1 MAKKLTE
8 DELKWILSVDATKAQ
23 QEVRAL
29 SKENRK
35 LNATNKDLKEK
46 MIDLIATGKK
56 ESEEFNRLSKEV
68 ERNNEKIDKN
78 KAKIKALE
86 GTMGISALT
95 MAQLRKQAKDLQ
107 RQLDNTSQATHP
119 EEWNQ
124 LNQNLLEVRSRID
137 ELKAS
142 GKKTEETL
150 GDTITSSGKIATFL
164 GNMYTKAAE
173 WAMEALS
180 KAKEFVAEGIKMAGM
195 AQGVERAFNRIST
208 PGMLNE
214 LRQSTKGMVNDLQLM
229 QSAVKAHNF
238 KIPLEELGT
247 LLRFAQQRAQE
258 TGESVDY
265 LTESI
270 VTGIGRQSPLILDN
284 LGISAK
290 RLSDEVAKTGDFAK
304 AVGKIVREELSKS
317 GETIDTA
324 ADKAQQRAVL
334 LQNIQMSI
342 GQRMIGIVNS
352 AGSAWTSF
360 LDVINRWVSIPT
372 VEKLR
377 DEQRET
383 NILARSIMAAE
394 GRTESRNLLI
404 QEMQRQY
411 PSFLANLDMEKLT
424 NEQLAERLREVNG
437 EYENRLRVQVMNDKI
452 LSPLQEKQRNLIEEE
467 MNGITGL
474 NEMVELYGKYMTGSF
489 KEAIKSGDILK
500 MSTKEIDEQLVIMR
514 QRGAAGG
521 LTVGIDK
528 IVKRLKDIPDEL
540 KTVDTQIQTTIEKVS
555 SFGKPKQTQ
564 TGLLQ
569 PMSQEISMIEH
580 LKALRKQAADE
591 MKESTE
597 KEIRAKN
604 QVLKYY
610 DDEIAR
616 LNSLG
621 IETEK
626 KEKKEKKINS
636 LDTLRKQDKDK
647 LNLLRN
653 SYDQELSV
661 INSSEKQKKIVLEK
675 SLVEENIS
683 QQEYNL
689 LKLSLEAANAE
700 KRLEIE
706 RAYLE
711 DVANIELETGEGKAQ
726 AVMEANQKVLEADLK
741 AAQTRAAQQ
750 KELQKSTSAV
760 SDFKDK
766 FNVLTSEEETKL
778 QLDALKAGYEAAK
791 ELAAGNTTA
800 LSELDAA
807 YERAKTQL
815 LQQEEDKR
823 NQIRSQYGL
832 LSMQEQYEVEQEQL
846 KQQYDQGLLD
856 EEEYQ
861 KAKNQIKVNYLKK
874 SYDAYSEM
882 FSGAINALQEAELAN
897 IDAKYDAEIQRAGDN
912 SEEVARLE
920 KEKENKKLAVQKKY
934 ANVNFAIK
942 VSEII
947 ANTAVSIMQ
956 AFAQLGPIRGAIAA
970 AMLTATG
977 AAQIATANAERKKVM
992 AMTVD
997 GAGSSGSGT
1006 GTRVATGKESGG
1018 YIDVTREQDGK
1029 TFNAEVDP
1037 EKRGFVDRPTVIVG
1051 EGPTGQSMEWV
1062 ASNEALQNPTVAPII
1077 NLLNESQEKGEIRTV
1092 DMNQLMRKRLAG
1104 FESGGYPSIPATAD
1118 TKVSAN
1124 ITPANSIV
1132 GTEVITK
1139 LYDLLQKID
1148 KEGGLKAFIIYSE
1161 LQKQQEL
1168 LNESRKIGSKS

>member
-29 SKENRK
+29 SKDNSK
-35 LNATNKDLKEK
+35 LNTTNKELKER

-56 ESEEFNRLSKEV
+56 ESDEFKNLSKEV

-124 LNQNLLEVRSRID
+124 LNQNLLEVRSRMD

-164 GNMYTKAAE
+164 GNMYTKAVE
-173 WAMEALS
+173 WAGEAIV
-180 KAKEFVAEGIKMAGM
+180 KAKEFITEGVKMAGM
-195 AQGVERAFNRIST
+195 AQGVERAFNRISA
-208 PGMLNE
+208 PGMLDE
-214 LRQSTKGMVNDLQLM
+214 LRKSTKGMVNDLQLM
-229 QSAVKAHNF
+229 QSAVKANNF
-238 KIPLEELGT
+238 KIPLDELGT

-258 TGESVDY
+258 TGESVEY
-265 LTESI
+265 LTDSI

-284 LGISAK
+284 LGISASK
-290 RLSDEVAKTGDFAK
+290 LKEEVAKTGDFAK

-317 GETIDTA
+317 GTSIDTA

-342 GQRMIGIVNS
+342 GQRMIGMVNS
-352 AGSAWTSF
+352 VGSAWTSF

-394 GRTESRNLLI
+394 GRTEARNLLI

-411 PSFLANLDMEKLT
+411 PSFLANLDTEKLT

-467 MNGITGL
+467 MNGITRL

-489 KEAIKSGDILK
+489 KEAIKSGDVLK

-621 IETEK
+621 IEKEK

-675 SLVEENIS
+675 SLVEKDIT
-683 QQEYNL
+683 QRQYNL

-741 AAQTRAAQQ
+741 AAQARAAQQ
-750 KELQKSTSAV
+750 EELQKSMSAV

-791 ELAAGNTTA
+791 ELAAGNAAA
-800 LSELDAA
+800 LTDLDAA

-832 LSMQEQYEVEQEQL
+832 LSMQEQYDIEQEQL
-846 KQQYDQGLLD
+846 KQQYDQGLLE

-861 KAKNQIKVNYLKK
+861 KAKNQIKANYLKK

-947 ANTAVSIMQ
+947 ANTAVAIMQ
-956 AFAQLGPIRGAIAA
+956 AFGQLGPIGGAIAA

-1118 TKVSAN
+1118 TKVSTN
-1124 ITPANSIV
+1124 ITPASSIA

-1139 LYDLLQKID
+1139 LYELLQKID

>member
-29 SKENRK
+29 SKDNGK
-35 LNATNKDLKEK
+35 LNTTNKELKDR

-68 ERNNEKIDKN
+68 EQNNEKIDKN

-124 LNQNLLEVRSRID
+124 LNQNLLEVRSRMD

-474 NEMVELYGKYMTGSF
+474 NEMVELYGKYITGSF

-514 QRGAAGG
+514 QRGAAVG

-569 PMSQEISMIEH
+569 PLSQQVSLIEH
-580 LKALRKQAADE
+580 ISSLRKQAAEE
-591 MKESTE
+591 MKENTE
-597 KEIRAKN
+597 EEIKAKN
-604 QVLKYY
+604 QVLKKY

-616 LNSLG
+616 LKSLG
-621 IETEK
+621 IE
-626 KEKKEKKINS
+626 KEKKKKNP
-636 LDTLRKQDKDK
+636 
-647 LNLLRN
+647 
-653 SYDQELSV
+653 Y
-661 INSSEKQKKIVLEK
+661 
-675 SLVEENIS
+675 EE
-683 QQEYNL
+683 E
-689 LKLSLEAANAE
+689 
-700 KRLEIE
+700 
-706 RAYLE
+706 
-711 DVANIELETGEGKAQ
+711 
-726 AVMEANQKVLEADLK
+726 LK
-741 AAQTRAAQQ
+741 AVD
-750 KELQKSTSAV
+750 EYV
-760 SDFKDK
+760 S
-766 FNVLTSEEETKL
+766 
-778 QLDALKAGYEAAK
+778 
-791 ELAAGNTTA
+791 
-800 LSELDAA
+800 
-807 YERAKTQL
+807 
-815 LQQEEDKR
+815 
-823 NQIRSQYGL
+823 
-832 LSMQEQYEVEQEQL
+832 QEQL
-846 KQQYDQGLLD
+846 KLKENYLQGLSSREEYNRQLETLELEALNRRMDIYQLD
-856 EEEYQ
+856 GDKQIEILNKIQDYKIRILEQNQKFEESQQKYRNKFDKKEKQGKEKALNDELQRIAADNKVKQQKQYEEETAHQ
-861 KAKNQIKVNYLKK
+861 ERLK
-874 SYDAYSEM
+874 
-882 FSGAINALQEAELAN
+882 ELALGFSTD
-897 IDAKYDAEIQRAGDN
+897 IG
-912 SEEVARLE
+912 
-920 KEKENKKLAVQKKY
+920 
-934 ANVNFAIK
+934 
-942 VSEII
+942 
-947 ANTAVSIMQ
+947 SIV
-956 AFAQLGPIRGAIAA
+956 GGAIAGNDDLVKSSLVSIINMGLDA
-970 AMLTATG
+970 LELTAQMAAAEAVIKGGAQGGLIGLAKGAIVAGLIKAAFSAVKALVSSSINNIGGKNNSSTSISTG
-977 AAQIATANAERKKVM
+977 IASDT
-992 AMTVD
+992 
-997 GAGSSGSGT
+997 GS
-1006 GTRVATGKESGG
+1006 RVITGKQDGG
-1018 YIDVTREQDGK
+1018 YLNVVREQDGK
-1029 TFNAEVDP
+1029 EFNAVVDP
-1037 EKRGFVDRPTVIVG
+1037 NKRGYVDKPTVIVG
-1051 EGPTGQSMEWV
+1051 DGPAGKSREWV
-1062 ASNEALQNPTVAPII
+1062 ASNDALQNPTVVPFI
-1077 NLLNESQEKGEIRTV
+1077 NVLNESQEKGEIRTV

-1104 FESGGYPSIPATAD
+1104 FESGGSISPSTSSTPPV
-1118 TKVSAN
+1118 VS
-1124 ITPANSIV
+1124 TPSSPIDSLAGSETIK
-1132 GTEVITK
+1132 K
-1139 LYDLLQKID
+1139 LYDLLHKID
-1148 KEGGLKAFIIYSE
+1148 KEGFRAYVVYSDIE
-1161 LQKQQEL
+1161 RKKQTL
-1168 LNESRKIGSKS
+1168 DKTRRLGGK

>member
-29 SKENRK
+29 SKDNSK
-35 LNATNKDLKEK
+35 LNTTNKELKDR

-621 IETEK
+621 IEKEK

-823 NQIRSQYGL
+823 NQIRSQYDL

-912 SEEVARLE
+912 SEEVTRLE

-947 ANTAVSIMQ
+947 ANTAVAIMQ
-956 AFAQLGPIRGAIAA
+956 AFGQLGPIGGAIAA